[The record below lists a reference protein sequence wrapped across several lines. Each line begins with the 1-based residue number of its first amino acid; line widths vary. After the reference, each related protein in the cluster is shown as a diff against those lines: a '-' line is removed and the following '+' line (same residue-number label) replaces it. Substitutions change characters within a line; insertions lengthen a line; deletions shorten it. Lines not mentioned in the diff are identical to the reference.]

1 MKIKSRIYLSIYGNI
16 VHVKQRY
23 LIPNKEGKEG
33 LFDKYCLGNKLG
45 RHLGKI
51 IIGPYL
57 ILSID
62 SRDGSEVKCKMKL

>member
-1 MKIKSRIYLSIYGNI
+1 MKIKSRIYLSIYGNT

-45 RHLGKI
+45 TWGK
-51 IIGPYL
+51 
-57 ILSID
+57 S
-62 SRDGSEVKCKMKL
+62 